1 MGLRGPKPGGKKGGR
16 QKGAKNRM
24 SMQMMIEMAEAQK
37 RAAPLSPLEFML
49 QVLGNEQESFARRA
63 WAAEKAA
70 PYVHRRMPLAIE
82 GGDPTRPVLVATAQQ
97 LRTLSAEEFALLQ
110 QLSPKLKALP
120 SPDAVMQGIA
130 EHVAIVEEEEK
141 DGA

>member
-63 WAAEKAA
+63 WAAKKAP

-97 LRTLSAEEFALLQ
+97 LRTLSAEEFAHARRAK
-110 QLSPKLKALP
+110 LS
-120 SPDAVMQGIA
+120 
-130 EHVAIVEEEEK
+130 
-141 DGA
+141 